1 VAAACVLLSLL
12 AALAVYRCGRF
23 GGRATTG
30 ALVLASGFG
39 NFTYLGLPVLT
50 RTFGD
55 WAQSVAIPFD
65 LFAST
70 PLLFTAGIM
79 LARRFGSG
87 SMQAGGAVARA
98 MRDMLRVPAIW
109 AALMGLTLAAVA
121 APMPAW
127 LDQTLAMLGQAV
139 APLMLLAIGMALRWQ
154 AGWLARAPALLP
166 MLVIQL
172 GLMPLIAWSGA
183 LATGMPERLLA
194 PTVIEGAM
202 PTMVL
207 GLVICD
213 RFGLDASIYAEAVT
227 LSTALSLFTLPL
239 WLAWLA

>member
-1 VAAACVLLSLL
+1 
-12 AALAVYRCGRF
+12 
-23 GGRATTG
+23 
-30 ALVLASGFG
+30 
-39 NFTYLGLPVLT
+39 
-50 RTFGD
+50 
-55 WAQSVAIPFD
+55 
-65 LFAST
+65 
-70 PLLFTAGIM
+70 
-79 LARRFGSG
+79 
-87 SMQAGGAVARA
+87 
-98 MRDMLRVPAIW
+98 MLRVPAIW
-109 AALMGLTLAAVA
+109 AALAGLALAAVA

-127 LDQTLAMLGQAV
+127 LDQALAMLGQAV

-166 MLVIQL
+166 MLLIQL
-172 GLMPLIAWSGA
+172 GLMPLIAWGGA